1 MTCSRLNGH
10 GTMRDMSGT
19 FAGQSQ
25 MQMVGLERDGLGH
38 TPYRGV
44 PLSRPT
50 MTDVSSLQ
58 LPVERH
64 NGQHRGSFRRPCEAG
79 ALNSPRIALSHFFE
93 MRIPTH
99 AG

>member
-1 MTCSRLNGH
+1 MTCSRHNGH
-10 GTMRDMSGT
+10 GTMRDMSRT
-19 FAGQSQ
+19 FAGLSQ

-64 NGQHRGSFRRPCEAG
+64 NGQHRGSFLVRYAG
-79 ALNSPRIALSHFFE
+79 GAPSPRRIALSHFFE